1 ILIDDD
7 QNVATV
13 FQVIDDIRSAVRHA
27 NAAGRITFGP
37 RRSDASESEFDGAQ
51 STINLFSNLKGA
63 EVVVVDDR
71 ALNKEGFGVD
81 ASGHRAHMASTLDLI
96 EELRK
101 RVVLTDD
108 RYRAARYRLRE
119 AGAMLVPV
127 NAAELAAAAK
137 RNRQNE
143 SPEFRAIR

>member
-1 ILIDDD
+1 
-7 QNVATV
+7 
-13 FQVIDDIRSAVRHA
+13 
-27 NAAGRITFGP
+27 
-37 RRSDASESEFDGAQ
+37 
-51 STINLFSNLKGA
+51 
-63 EVVVVDDR
+63 DDR

-101 RVVLTDD
+101 RGVLTDD

-143 SPEFRAIR
+143 SPEFRAIRDSFDLARLSEIPQFPAEMRWFMSYVQAVRGAISRIWIEEPDEQRARLI